1 MLNVLTKYLANSLI
15 YNSAVST
22 SPYIEFPSKIQY
34 YYRNFFVMITKSTMT
49 SGHLMYIP
57 TFILGYSNAASMS
70 HISKIHPYSSYYQ
83 VSTIRIIFEVYD
95 AIGDNDSVKS
105 IPGTCMYPL
114 TKFLDF
120 WKNNPSW
127 SSLILNTHLKGTG
140 FLILVF
146 TTLLFVIIPA
156 FLDRKLLSSEI
167 ADIYQKC
174 PFGLGFYSLRVSG
187 SPESV

>member
-22 SPYIEFPSKIQY
+22 SPSIEFPSKIQY

-95 AIGDNDSVKS
+95 AIGDNESVKS
-105 IPGTCMYPL
+105 VPGTCIYPL

-127 SSLILNTHLKGTG
+127 SSLILNTHLKYLLCNPKSHATLVYMCGTAG
-140 FLILVF
+140 SARRGGRGGPLGGVEASLALYVFLIGR
-146 TTLLFVIIPA
+146 T
-156 FLDRKLLSSEI
+156 
-167 ADIYQKC
+167 
-174 PFGLGFYSLRVSG
+174 G
-187 SPESV
+187 